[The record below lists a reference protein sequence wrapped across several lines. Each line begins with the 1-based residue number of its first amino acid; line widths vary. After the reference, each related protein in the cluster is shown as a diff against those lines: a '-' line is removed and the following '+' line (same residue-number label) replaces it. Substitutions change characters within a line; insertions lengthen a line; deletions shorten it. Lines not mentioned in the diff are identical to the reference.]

1 MKESMTEARKRQ
13 IYRRRKRRKR
23 KKRLKICAC
32 ILMLLFLG
40 VGVVRSAMSLIG
52 IWENGQNEMIEQTYS
67 GQGGT
72 AQNAADKTKDKEGVF
87 FDRNMTEQDKLQKIE
102 KSDEYPERLKEMA
115 KKNSETIDF
124 VYDYLEMKDK
134 KQKINLS
141 KEVKADT
148 VPLLMQWDERWGYEQ
163 YSGGLLGYTG
173 CGPTNLAM
181 VVLYLTGI
189 RR

>member
-52 IWENGQNEMIEQTYS
+52 IWKNGQNEMIEQTYS

-72 AQNAADKTKDKEGVF
+72 AQNAADKTKDKEG
-87 FDRNMTEQDKLQKIE
+87 DSSIE
-102 KSDEYPERLKEMA
+102 
-115 KKNSETIDF
+115 I
-124 VYDYLEMKDK
+124 
-134 KQKINLS
+134 
-141 KEVKADT
+141 
-148 VPLLMQWDERWGYEQ
+148 
-163 YSGGLLGYTG
+163 
-173 CGPTNLAM
+173 
-181 VVLYLTGI
+181 
-189 RR
+189 